1 MQWASETETIYV
13 GYLLLCLEGGPYF
26 LPQMLAS
33 AKCIFLFTILV
44 FLVQLPACSSY
55 DQGMTAMGGADQEQG
70 DTMKLTSKNPSSAT
84 VQR

>member
-1 MQWASETETIYV
+1 MQWASETETIYM
-13 GYLLLCLEGGPYF
+13 GCSLLCLEGGPYC

-33 AKCIFLFTILV
+33 AKCIFTILV

-70 DTMKLTSKNPSSAT
+70 DAMKLTSKNPSSAT